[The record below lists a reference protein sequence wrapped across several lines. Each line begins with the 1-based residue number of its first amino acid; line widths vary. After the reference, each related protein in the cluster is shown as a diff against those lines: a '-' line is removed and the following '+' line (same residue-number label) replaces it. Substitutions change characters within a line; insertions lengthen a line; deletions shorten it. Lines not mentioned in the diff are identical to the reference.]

1 MVNRNKVI
9 GIVIGKGLGYAV
21 QFGVYCKLVEVT
33 SPATFFLIKN
43 GTKYGVKFM
52 NSTAKNYIRTDFRS
66 ETIFSEAIDA
76 SFFAD

>member
-33 SPATFFLIKN
+33 SPATFF
-43 GTKYGVKFM
+43 
-52 NSTAKNYIRTDFRS
+52 
-66 ETIFSEAIDA
+66 
-76 SFFAD
+76 